1 MPWYPHSLILV
12 GYWYLVG
19 LFGWT
24 LKGRITIPLE
34 VRRLGLEEGSRL
46 RIVVEED
53 SKTIVL
59 ESLES
64 SVVERYYGVF
74 RVRR

>member
-1 MPWYPHSLILV
+1 MPWYSHSLILV

-34 VRRLGLEEGSRL
+34 ARRLGLEEGSRL

-59 ESLES
+59 EPLES